1 MSSRSSSSCLGSVIL
16 ILIALIMIRF
26 GLPRL
31 WSLIAVIF
39 STAFYGGLVIFLLL
53 CLGLGFLIY
62 RNFQA
67 NKKPRAS
74 AQKDHR
80 VTRVQE
86 LYSMLVNR
94 LERES
99 LLNEISAEEF
109 LQSEVLVSQ
118 TLRDLQNE
126 LNRLRDVASPQNVQS
141 LNQQV
146 YEYKKEL
153 QATPDGSVKEVIEEN
168 LKLLEDRKTRMAQA
182 AEDIRQKEASLD
194 LVYHSL
200 LRTEEELNLGKPIR
214 RLLPAEI
221 YQRFGLTPPKEKD
234 PLRPLIE
241 KSSGTE

>member
-16 ILIALIMIRF
+16 ILVSLILIRF
-26 GLPRL
+26 GLPKL

-39 STAFYGGLVIFLLL
+39 STAFYGGLIVFLLL
-53 CLGLGFLIY
+53 CLGFGFLIY
-62 RNFQA
+62 RNFQS
-67 NKKPRAS
+67 NKKAKGA

-80 VTRVQE
+80 IARVQE
-86 LYSMLVNR
+86 LYASLVNR
-94 LERES
+94 LERGS
-99 LLNEISAEEF
+99 VLNEISAEEF

-118 TLRDLQNE
+118 TLRDLQTE
-126 LNRLRDVASPQNVQS
+126 LTRLKQVASPQNVQS

-146 YEYKKEL
+146 YEYKKEM
-153 QATPDGSVKEVIEEN
+153 QATGDSSVKEVIEEN

-182 AEDIRQKEASLD
+182 AEEIRQKEASLD

-200 LRTEEELNLGKPIR
+200 LRTEEELNLGRPIR

-221 YQRFGLTPPKEKD
+221 YQRFGLTAPKEKD